1 MIVLVCGTASMLL
14 WDVWVW
20 TSISAAT
27 QNTMARNGVIP
38 KIFVI
43 FSYFFHPNQPIIE
56 PFFICTWRLRHSR
69 NGTLTPRI
77 DRRPGLRGVR
87 RWVVLRL
94 CGLDSFNSIWV
105 NFITTATE
113 PWNHGFYMGH
123 HPLLW
128 PQDSG

>member
-1 MIVLVCGTASMLL
+1 MGCLGLDLDFCGNSKYDGQKWGDPQVL
-14 WDVWVW
+14 W
-20 TSISAAT
+20 
-27 QNTMARNGVIP
+27 
-38 KIFVI
+38 I

-56 PFFICTWRLRHSR
+56 PFFIWHRHVVK
-69 NGTLTPRI
+69 TFTPRI

-94 CGLDSFNSIWV
+94 RGLDTSFNSIWV

-113 PWNHGFYMGH
+113 PWNHGFFLGN